1 MQREHWLVIIAAI
14 FYGTI
19 TVGGKFFADLGLSL
33 YEISLYPM
41 VFMSLFFSIVVL
53 LRRQYLFKKEML
65 SFFLFYGLIGALAI
79 LLQFGAIILGVP
91 VAVVAL
97 LLYSQ
102 PIWTTVFG
110 KLMLDER
117 VTARK
122 ISAVAVAFAGVSLL
136 LRSWNIERVGSPA
149 GIILATLGGIFLS
162 LWIIWGRKSGI
173 NNQHYITVTAGWA
186 FSSVLW
192 LLLLWPVIRLF
203 IQDSAIIGLSVGF
216 PLKYW
221 LLLVIF
227 AFIACIIPALF
238 FFKGV
243 QKIDAF
249 IAGIV
254 LLMEPVSA
262 TIMASIL
269 FAQPIGLNI
278 LLGGSLILS
287 SNYLALQK
295 HPR

>member
-1 MQREHWLVIIAAI
+1 MQKEHWFVIIAAI

-41 VFMSLFFSIVVL
+41 IFMSLFFLILIL
-53 LRRQYLFKKEML
+53 LHRQYLFREDML
-65 SFFLFYGLIGALAI
+65 PFFLVYGLIGALAI
-79 LLQFGAIILGVP
+79 LSQFGAIILGIP

-97 LLYSQ
+97 LSYSQ
-102 PIWTTVFG
+102 PIWTTAFG
-110 KLMLDER
+110 KMILDES

-122 ISAVAVAFAGVSLL
+122 ILAVAIALAGILLL

-149 GIILATLGGIFLS
+149 GITLAILGGAFLS

-173 NNQHYITVTAGWA
+173 NNQHYVTTTAGWA
-186 FSSVLW
+186 FFSVFW
-192 LLLLWPVIRLF
+192 LFLLWPVVGF
-203 IQDSAIIGLSVGF
+203 FAQDSAIIRLSTEF

-221 LLLVIF
+221 LFLMAF
-227 AFIACIIPALF
+227 AFFACIIPALF
-238 FFKGV
+238 FFRGV
-243 QKIDAF
+243 QRIDATT
-249 IAGIV
+249 AGII

-262 TIMASIL
+262 TTMASIL

-278 LLGGSLILS
+278 ILGGGLILS
-287 SNYLALQK
+287 SNYLAI
-295 HPR
+295 REGS